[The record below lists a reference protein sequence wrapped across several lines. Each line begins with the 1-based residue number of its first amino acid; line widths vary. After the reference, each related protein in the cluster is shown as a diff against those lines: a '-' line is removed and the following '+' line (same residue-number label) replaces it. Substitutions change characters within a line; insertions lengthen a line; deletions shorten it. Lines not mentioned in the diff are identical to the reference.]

1 MCNREAPSVE
11 EAAQRFETSAT
22 FVGVAWTG
30 NDASYQA
37 FIDKHGLTFPQ
48 ISDDR
53 GDVFD
58 RFGVSYQPAF
68 VIVNTDGSTELVAGA
83 VDAELLDQIISEAD

>member
-1 MCNREAPSVE
+1 MKF
-11 EAAQRFETSAT
+11 QDSAN

-30 NDASYQA
+30 SDDSFQG

-48 ISDDR
+48 ISDDP

-58 RFGVSYQPAF
+58 RFGVSYQPAL
-68 VIVNTDGSTELVAGA
+68 IVVKTDGSTELVAGA
-83 VDAELLDQIISEAD
+83 VDGDLLDQIISEAA